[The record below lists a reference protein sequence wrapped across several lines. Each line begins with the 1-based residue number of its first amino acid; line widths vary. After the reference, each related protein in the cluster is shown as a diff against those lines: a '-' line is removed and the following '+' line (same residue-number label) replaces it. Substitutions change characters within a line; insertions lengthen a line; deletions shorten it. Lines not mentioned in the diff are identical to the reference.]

1 MVLFVLGIVG
11 FSWYAV
17 VPAGYGRSLTSGSP
31 LAVVGSLVVIVLFT
45 ALVRWLR
52 RFAC

>member
-17 VPAGYGRSLTSGSP
+17 VPARYGRYVASGPPRAAAGGAAAS
-31 LAVVGSLVVIVLFT
+31 VVFT
-45 ALVRWLR
+45 ALV
-52 RFAC
+52 C